1 MKISLIGSGN
11 LATNIGVALF
21 NSGNKVVQV
30 YSRTISNAESL
41 ADRIGACAVDN
52 IDNISDDADLY
63 IVALKDD
70 AIEKI
75 IPSLCKNKYDKYFF
89 HTAGSLSMKIF
100 MGYAEH
106 YGVLYPMQT
115 FSKQRIVDFKVI
127 PCFIETSDEFAKS
140 VLEDVCGA
148 ISNRIYELSSENRKY
163 LHLAAVFACNFAN
176 HCYEISSE
184 ILNKNGIPFDV
195 MLPLIDE
202 TAKKVHDVK
211 PKDAQTG
218 PAVRYDENVISR
230 QMQLLNEFPL
240 NQKIYDMMSK
250 AIHYTAIN
258 KNTDL

>member
-30 YSRTISNAESL
+30 YSHTLSHATSL
-41 ADRIGACAVDN
+41 ADKIGACA
-52 IDNISDDADLY
+52 IDDIHHVSDEADLY

-70 AIEKI
+70 ALENI
-75 IPSLCKNKYDKYFF
+75 IPSLCKNKSDKFFF
-89 HTAGSLSMKIF
+89 HTAGSMPMDIF
-100 MGYAEH
+100 KGYAEH

-127 PCFIETSDEFAKS
+127 PCFIEASDELAKS
-140 VLEDVCGA
+140 VLENICGD
-148 ISNRIYELSSENRKY
+148 ISNRIYELSTEKRKY
-163 LHLAAVFACNFAN
+163 LHLAAVFTCNFAN

-184 ILNKNGIPFDV
+184 ILNNNGIPFDV

-202 TAKKVHDVK
+202 TAKKVHEMK

-230 QMQLLNEFPL
+230 QMQLLDGAPF
-240 NQKIYDMMSK
+240 NQKIYELMSK
-250 AIHYTAIN
+250 AIHSTAIN
-258 KNTDL
+258 KKSDL